1 MTFEIALT
9 LSIISLAIILFFTE
23 KLSIDTVSIGVMVL
37 FLLTGILD
45 VKEGLAGFSNSATL
59 TVAAMFVLSAAIF
72 STGILESF
80 SYRLSK
86 QAEKSEFRLM
96 LSLMVSSGVLSAFI
110 SDTAVVAL
118 LMPAVIQLAKKNQI
132 APSKLLM
139 PLSFGAL
146 MGGVC
151 TLLGTSTNILV
162 SGIAER
168 AGLPGF
174 GIFEMSLMGLVF
186 LGAGIVYMLFVG
198 RFLLPNRKSKALF
211 GENMELGN
219 YLSEMIIEDD
229 FSQLEEPVSKQKL
242 FNKLPVNPLQIIRED
257 GRKVRVYQ
265 NTPIQIGDLIRF
277 STDKETL
284 EKLKTYQGIQLKAEL
299 AWNEELVIG
308 EEERLYEAVV
318 TPSSFLIK
326 KSIKELNFKELFNQV
341 LVIGI
346 RHRKG
351 MLDTLLTKTR
361 LASGDILL
369 LRGTEE
375 SIQSVNET
383 EGLLLISE
391 TKSKTLNK
399 TKIIL
404 TLIIML
410 AVLALAILDV
420 FPIVVSALAGAV
432 AMVILGVITTEQAYK
447 AIDWKVIFMLAG
459 ILSMGAALE
468 KTGGSALL
476 GESIVNLLGSYG
488 PRIVLGA
495 IFGLTFLLTNV
506 MSNNATAAL
515 LAPIAISI
523 ASSLGVDSRPMLMA
537 VTFAASLSFMTPMGY
552 QTNTMIYSP
561 GNYKFR
567 DYLKVGTPL
576 NLLFWIIGTLVIP
589 IIFPF

>member
-420 FPIVVSALAGAV
+420 FPIVVSALTGAV

-561 GNYKFR
+561 GNYQFR
-567 DYLKVGTPL
+567 DFLKVGTPL